1 MTLGPSSSCFFV
13 TLTLLSGCAFG
24 DVSGTG
30 SGRSDFD
37 RSADP
42 SDSNPPTSAGGT
54 TPAPASESGPTDYE
68 ALFDAPGDPTTTDDL
83 VTGVW
88 AGKTSYADVRLKL
101 TANRII
107 VALKC
112 DGAQATGLEFG
123 AIVTSTQLKV
133 LASKSVD
140 GYYCGINVSPTV
152 IRRCTTSSAYDC
164 FDVSGTTLRF
174 NDAELFTSYG
184 SSANM
189 SYTKL
194 SD

>member
-1 MTLGPSSSCFFV
+1 VLLRHSHTSLRLRLRRRLRDRQRTVRLRPERRPVRLESSDQRGRHDAGPGERV
-13 TLTLLSGCAFG
+13 
-24 DVSGTG
+24 
-30 SGRSDFD
+30 
-37 RSADP
+37 
-42 SDSNPPTSAGGT
+42 
-54 TPAPASESGPTDYE
+54 GPTDYE

-152 IRRCTTSSAYDC
+152 IRRCTTSFAYDC